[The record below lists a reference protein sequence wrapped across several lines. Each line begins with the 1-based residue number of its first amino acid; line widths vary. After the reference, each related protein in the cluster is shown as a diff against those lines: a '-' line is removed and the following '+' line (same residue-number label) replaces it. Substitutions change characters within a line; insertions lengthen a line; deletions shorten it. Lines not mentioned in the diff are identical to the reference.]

1 MKAVTGAEMR
11 EIDRLAQEE
20 AAIPGLVLME
30 NAGRA
35 VFGQAREML
44 GILPGRRVLVLCGKG
59 NNGGDGLVVARHLCH
74 HGAEVKVLVSALPD
88 EIKGDAAT
96 NLAMARAEQALAGSH
111 LSLGFLSGSGWQ
123 DELAGELARADLVVD
138 ALLGTGIQGGARGPV
153 AQIIEAVNRAGR
165 PVLSVDVP
173 SGLDAD
179 TGAVSGPCV
188 RARVT
193 VTLGLPKVGL
203 LVYPGAEYAGRV
215 VVADIGIPPGLID
228 RVQPQVELL
237 EEEQVAAWLP
247 PRPATAH
254 KGTFGHLWV
263 VAGSQG
269 MVGAA
274 KMAAMAGL
282 RGGAGLVTLA
292 LPVRQQPVVAAG
304 LSEVMTRGLPEEEG
318 MLSASALEV
327 LMEAG
332 RGVEAWAIGP
342 GLGRSPGVATLVRDF
357 VRWCPAPLVID
368 ADGLWALGSD
378 LLLLRERE
386 HPTVLTPHPGEMA
399 RLLDT
404 TVAQVQ
410 ADRVR
415 AAREAARRS
424 GAVVVLKGARSLV
437 VTPAGQV
444 YINPTGNVGM
454 ATGGSGDVLTGL
466 VGAFLAQGLPAERA
480 ACVGVF
486 LHGLAGD
493 MAAELRG
500 RLSLVAGD
508 ILACLPRA
516 ARRLELAGRHRA
528 RETADMS
535 RA

>member
-20 AAIPGLVLME
+20 AAIPGLILME

-35 VFGQAREML
+35 VFGQALRML
-44 GILPGRRVLVLCGKG
+44 GGEPAGRRVLVLCGKG

-74 HGAEVKVLVSALPD
+74 HGAEVRVLLAAMPEEL
-88 EIKGDAAT
+88 KGDAAA
-96 NLAMARAEQALAGSH
+96 NLAMARAEEALPGARLAVRSLSGPGWEDALAE
-111 LSLGFLSGSGWQ
+111 
-123 DELAGELARADLVVD
+123 ELAAADLVVD
-138 ALLGTGIQGGARGPV
+138 ALLGTGIQGGARGQV
-153 AQIIEAVNRAGR
+153 AQVIEILNRAER

-203 LVYPGAEYAGRV
+203 LIYPGAEYAGRV
-215 VVADIGIPPGLID
+215 LVADIGIPPGLVD
-228 RVQPQVELL
+228 RVDPQVEML
-237 EEEQVAAWLP
+237 EEPQVAAWLP
-247 PRPATAH
+247 ARPPAAH

-292 LPVRQQPVVAAG
+292 LPARQQPVVAAG

-318 MLSASALEV
+318 MLSASALDV
-327 LMEAG
+327 LKEAG

-378 LLLLRERE
+378 LSLLRDRE

-399 RLLDT
+399 RLLDS
-404 TVAQVQ
+404 TVASVQ
-410 ADRVR
+410 ADRREAV
-415 AAREAARRS
+415 REAARRAR
-424 GAVVVLKGARSLV
+424 AVVVLKGARSLV
-437 VTPAGQV
+437 GTPTGRV
-444 YINPTGNVGM
+444 FINPTGNVGM

-466 VGAFLAQGLPAERA
+466 VGAFLAQGVPAERA
-480 ACVGVF
+480 ACLGVF

-493 MAAELRG
+493 LAAGRRG

-508 ILACLPRA
+508 ILTWLPQA
-516 ARRLELAGRHRA
+516 ARRLERLARNPAPG
-528 RETADMS
+528 
-535 RA
+535 

>member
-1 MKAVTGAEMR
+1 MR

-20 AAIPGLVLME
+20 GAIPGLILME
-30 NAGRA
+30 SAGRA
-35 VFGQAREML
+35 AFGQALKML
-44 GILPGRRVLVLCGKG
+44 GDAPGCRVLVLCGKG

-74 HGAEVKVLVSALPD
+74 QGAEVRVLLTASPD
-88 EIKGDAAT
+88 ELKGDAAA
-96 NLAMARAEQALAGSH
+96 NLAMARAEEALPGTRLA
-111 LSLGFLSGSGWQ
+111 LRFLSGPGWEGVLAE
-123 DELAGELARADLVVD
+123 ELAAADLVVD
-138 ALLGTGIQGGARGPV
+138 ALLGTGIQGGARGQV
-153 AQIIEAVNRAGR
+153 AQVIEALNRAER

-203 LVYPGAEYAGRV
+203 LVYPGAEHAGRV
-215 VVADIGIPPGLID
+215 VVADIGIPPGLVE
-228 RVQPQVELL
+228 RVNPQVEML

-247 PRPATAH
+247 ARPPAAH

-318 MLSASALEV
+318 MLSASALDV
-327 LMEAG
+327 LKEAG
-332 RGVEAWAIGP
+332 RGAEAWAIGP

-357 VRWCPAPLVID
+357 VRWCPAPLVVD

-378 LLLLRERE
+378 LSLLRERE

-399 RLLDT
+399 RLLDS
-404 TVAQVQ
+404 TVARVQ
-410 ADRVR
+410 ADRFES
-415 AAREAARRS
+415 AREAARRS
-424 GAVVVLKGARSLV
+424 RAVVVLKGARSLV
-437 VTPAGQV
+437 VTPGGRV
-444 YINPTGNVGM
+444 FVNPTGNVGM

-466 VGAFLAQGLPAERA
+466 LGAFLAQGVPAERA
-480 ACVGVF
+480 ACLGVF

-493 MAAELRG
+493 LAAGRRG
-500 RLSLVAGD
+500 HLSLVAGD
-508 ILACLPRA
+508 VLAFVPGA
-516 ARRLELAGRHRA
+516 ARRLERA
-528 RETADMS
+528 ARRAD
-535 RA
+535 

>member
-1 MKAVTGAEMR
+1 MRAVTGVQMR

-20 AAIPGLVLME
+20 AAIPGLILME

-35 VFGQAREML
+35 VFGQALRML
-44 GILPGRRVLVLCGKG
+44 GEPEGRRVLVLCGKG
-59 NNGGDGLVVARHLCH
+59 NNGGDGLVAARHLCH
-74 HGAEVKVLVSALPD
+74 HGAEVRVLVTASPE
-88 EIKGDAAT
+88 EIKGDAAA
-96 NLAMARAEQALAGSH
+96 NLAMARAEEAMPGSR
-111 LSLGFLSGSGWQ
+111 LVVRFLSGTDWEDLLAQ
-123 DELAGELARADLVVD
+123 ELAAADLVVD

-153 AQIIEAVNRAGR
+153 ARVIEMVNRAGR

-179 TGAVSGPCV
+179 TGAVNGPCV

-203 LVYPGAEYAGRV
+203 LVYPGAEYAGSV
-215 VVADIGIPPGLID
+215 VVADIGIPPGLVD
-228 RVQPQVELL
+228 RVNPRVEML

-247 PRPATAH
+247 ERPAAAH

-292 LPVRQQPVVAAG
+292 LPARQQPVAAAG

-318 MLSASALEV
+318 MLSPSALDV
-327 LMEAG
+327 LKEAG

-378 LLLLRERE
+378 LSLLRERE

-399 RLLDT
+399 RLLDS
-404 TVAQVQ
+404 TVARVQ
-410 ADRVR
+410 ADRVA

-424 GAVVVLKGARSLV
+424 GAVVVLKGARTLV
-437 VTPAGQV
+437 ATPDDRV
-444 YINPTGNVGM
+444 FINPTGNVGM
-454 ATGGSGDVLTGL
+454 ATGGAGDVLTGL

-493 MAAELRG
+493 LAAERRG
-500 RLSLVAGD
+500 YLSLVAGD
-508 ILACLPRA
+508 ILAFLPRA
-516 ARRLELAGRHRA
+516 ARRLEQARRRKAGRPA
-528 RETADMS
+528 S
-535 RA
+535 G